1 MSEYSYS
8 VPETEASIQT
18 FTFKE
23 DGLLPNNP
31 KLPAV
36 LYPGVLKDRTAHIE
50 QLFNANGWLNSWQD
64 GVFPYHHYHSN
75 THEVLGVISGTALMQ
90 IGGDSGATF
99 EVSPGDV
106 LVLPAGT
113 AHKSLSSSDDF
124 LVTGAYPGGAEYNT
138 RRAAPDDWVEALPE
152 ISSVPLPASDP
163 VFGKTGPLLKSW
175 QGED

>member
-1 MSEYSYS
+1 MSKYKLS
-8 VPETEASIQT
+8 VPEAEAEIQT

-31 KLPAV
+31 SLPAV
-36 LYPGVLKDRTAHIE
+36 LYSGVLKDQTARIE
-50 QLFNANGWLNSWQD
+50 QIFNENGWLNSWQD

-75 THEVLGVISGTALMQ
+75 AHEVLGVISGAALVQ

-124 LVTGAYPGGAEYNT
+124 LVTGAYPGGAQYNL
-138 RRAAPDDWVEALPE
+138 RRATPEDWSEALPE
-152 ISSVPLPASDP
+152 ISNVPLPASDP
-163 VFGKTGPLLKSW
+163 VYGNMGPLLKSW
-175 QGED
+175 RIQD

>member
-1 MSEYSYS
+1 MTKFQSA
-8 VPETEASIQT
+8 VPKAEAAVKT
-18 FTFKE
+18 FMFKE

-36 LYPGVLKDRTAHIE
+36 LYPGVLKEQPEHIR
-50 QLFNANGWLNSWQD
+50 QLFNDNGWLNSWED

-75 THEVLGVISGTALMQ
+75 AHEVLGGISGTALVQ

-99 EVSPGDV
+99 EISPGDV

-124 LVTGAYPGGAEYNT
+124 LVAGAYPGGMQYNT
-138 RRAAPDDWVEALPE
+138 RRAAPEDWAEGLPE
-152 ISSVPLPASDP
+152 IGKVPLPLTDP
-163 VFGKTGPLLKSW
+163 VYGDSGPLLKAWRAES
-175 QGED
+175 